1 MQTITLGKTRYI
13 ISDARV
19 DILAAHAASTGKHKR
34 GKSKGADLRRFPA
47 YWDGMSTA
55 DYVARYYEINSNRR
69 EFPSGKG
76 APYGHETT
84 LAGFYE
90 GLNTNPAAQYTSAD
104 TFEVQA

>member
-13 ISDARV
+13 ISDARA
-19 DILAAHAASTGKHKR
+19 DILAAHAACTGKHKR
-34 GKSKGADLRRFPA
+34 VKSKGADLRRFPA

>member
-13 ISDARV
+13 ISDARI
-19 DILAAHAASTGKHKR
+19 DILAAHAACTGKHKR
-34 GKSKGADLRRFPA
+34 VKSKGADLRRFPA

-90 GLNTNPAAQYTSAD
+90 GLNNNPAAQYTSAD
-104 TFEVQA
+104 SFEVQA